1 MSISDP
7 LEAVQGNVWLL
18 PKGFS
23 LKAFETILK
32 GTDILLYLWNTIFYT
47 VVGTLIGI
55 IVTCLAA
62 YPLSR
67 PEFFMRSGFK
77 KFFLFTMFF
86 YAGMIPTYIV
96 ITKFLGM
103 YNSRWAML
111 LPPVSA
117 AWYVVVATSFF
128 ESLPAEIVESA
139 RIDGA
144 SEYRIF
150 GQLVLPLSKP
160 VLAVLALYYA
170 VGHWNSYFP
179 GMLYL
184 SDKTLQPLAVYVRSV
199 VIQNSMGSMAAT
211 AGQVDMAAL
220 LSSVQIKYAVLVVTV
235 LPMMLIYPFLSKNL
249 ERGLMIGAIKG

>member
-1 MSISDP
+1 M
-7 LEAVQGNVWLL
+7 N
-18 PKGFS
+18 
-23 LKAFETILK
+23 
-32 GTDILLYLWNTIFYT
+32 
-47 VVGTLIGI
+47 
-55 IVTCLAA
+55 
-62 YPLSR
+62 
-67 PEFFMRSGFK
+67 
-77 KFFLFTMFF
+77 
-86 YAGMIPTYIV
+86 
-96 ITKFLGM
+96 
-103 YNSRWAML
+103 
-111 LPPVSA
+111 
-117 AWYVVVATSFF
+117 
-128 ESLPAEIVESA
+128 

-150 GQLVLPLSKP
+150 WQLVLPLSKP